1 MPSASGNMKSL
12 EKSSPLLH
20 SDHAAAAAA
29 AVVAATA
36 ALLLLLQTPDA
47 AEDAVGVQAAADY

>member
-1 MPSASGNMKSL
+1 MMEGFGPPCVPSSGTAPVL
-12 EKSSPLLH
+12 PGTH
-20 SDHAAAAAA
+20 SI
-29 AVVAATA
+29 AATA